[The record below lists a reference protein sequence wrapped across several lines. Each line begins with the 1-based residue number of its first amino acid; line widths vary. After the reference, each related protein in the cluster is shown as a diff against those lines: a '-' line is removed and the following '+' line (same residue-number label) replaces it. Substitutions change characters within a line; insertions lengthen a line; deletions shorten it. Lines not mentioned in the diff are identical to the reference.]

1 MDGPTGKM
9 VHVGAEVVVLLGVTF
24 YLNGQIRSL
33 KNEVRELRVK
43 LDDQS
48 EAVNKHLNNV
58 YVVLDKLQNRP
69 AFPGAPFHGAHP
81 LGPGPMPAG
90 RLSPWPAPSES
101 SSPQRPASESQVG
114 LRQRRSKPTPASVPS
129 KSKRPASVPKT
140 SAKHPPRPAPVRPT
154 PTPEPASVEEE
165 PEEQPDP
172 ETLDEELKEELA
184 AMESEE
190 AEVEADET
198 SPLYDDDEE
207 EEDGVSLV
215 KDLQR
220 PTTDLSFVQAAIRQ
234 TPRRQRPGQ
243 KN

>member
-9 VHVGAEVVVLLGVTF
+9 VHVGAELVVLLGVTF

-43 LDDQS
+43 LEDQS

-69 AFPGAPFHGAHP
+69 AFPGAPFHGTNP
-81 LGPGPMPAG
+81 FGPGPVPAG
-90 RLSPWPAPSES
+90 RLSPWPAGGEP
-101 SSPQRPASESQVG
+101 SPQRPARESQAG
-114 LRQRRSKPTPASVPS
+114 LRQRRSKPTPMSVPS
-129 KSKRPASVPKT
+129 KPKRPVPTPKP
-140 SAKHPPRPAPVRPT
+140 SAKHSARPAPSRPT
-154 PTPEPASVEEE
+154 LAPEPASVEEE

-184 AMESEE
+184 AMEDEE
-190 AEVEADET
+190 TETVTEET

-207 EEDGVSLV
+207 EEEDGVSLV
-215 KDLQR
+215 KALQR

-234 TPRRQRPGQ
+234 TPRRHPQ